1 MPPTEDAAANPGRE
15 RILARIR
22 TALETTAP
30 KHEPTPS
37 STARQIFAP
46 IPDALERYKQECST
60 NNTELITVP
69 DMEGADEAV
78 ENVLASLPPG
88 DIFVQDAPVLRR
100 IHPGLEQSHVTH
112 WSSEGTP
119 PENVAA
125 SITRA
130 EALIASTGSV
140 LFSAAC
146 GGRAAALTPPV
157 HIVIAGIEQLV
168 LDLAAGFARARE
180 RGALATNSYLTVITG
195 SSRTSDIEK
204 ILVMGAH
211 GPRRLVVV
219 LVLRAGEVEIAAQAE
234 KR

>member
-1 MPPTEDAAANPGRE
+1 MPPTEDAAVNSGRE
-15 RILARIR
+15 RILGRIR

-30 KHEPTPS
+30 KHDPAPS
-37 STARQIFAP
+37 SAARQIFAP

-69 DMEGADEAV
+69 DLKAAADAV
-78 ENVLASLPPG
+78 AQVLASLPPG
-88 DIFVQDAPVLRR
+88 DIFIQNAPVLRR
-100 IHPGLEQSHVTH
+100 IHSGLEQSRAAH

-119 PENVAA
+119 PENAAA

-130 EALIASTGSV
+130 EALIAFTGSV

-157 HIVIAGIEQLV
+157 HIVVAGIEQLV
-168 LDLAAGFARARE
+168 PDLTAGLSRARE
-180 RGALATNSYLTVITG
+180 KGALTANSYLSVITG

-219 LVLRAGEVEIAAQAE
+219 LVLRPGEVEMAVQAG
-234 KR
+234 K

>member
-1 MPPTEDAAANPGRE
+1 MPPTENAAVNPGRE
-15 RILARIR
+15 QILARIR

-30 KHEPTPS
+30 QHKT
-37 STARQIFAP
+37 TARQIFAP

-69 DMEGADEAV
+69 DLRAAGDAV
-78 ENVLASLPPG
+78 GQVLGSLPSG
-88 DIFVQDAPVLRR
+88 EIFVQEAPVLRH
-100 IHPGLEQSHVTH
+100 IHSGLEQTRATH

-119 PENVAA
+119 PENAAA

-157 HIVIAGIEQLV
+157 HIVVAGIEQLV
-168 LDLAAGFARARE
+168 PDLAAGFARARE
-180 RGALATNSYLTVITG
+180 RGALATNSYLSVITG

-211 GPRRLVVV
+211 GPRRLAVV
-219 LVLRAGEVEIAAQAE
+219 LVLRAGEIDNAAAAE